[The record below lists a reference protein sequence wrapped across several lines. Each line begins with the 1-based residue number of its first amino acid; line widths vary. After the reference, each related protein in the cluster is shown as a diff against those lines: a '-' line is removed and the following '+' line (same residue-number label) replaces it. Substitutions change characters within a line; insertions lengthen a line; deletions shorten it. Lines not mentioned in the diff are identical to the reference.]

1 MIYCDNTSVV
11 ANTKEPRAYKAAK
24 HIERKYHLIQQFVK
38 RGHII
43 VVDIASKDNR
53 ADPFMKCLPA
63 KAFRSTWKRYQS
75 DTLSHSYIVGS
86 GFLVINTDILK
97 EYLEYKWEI
106 VGVYTE
112 IFV

>member
-1 MIYCDNTSVV
+1 MAASKASKEVIWFRNILLDLDVVPNLPRQIMIYCDNTSVV

-53 ADPFMKCLPA
+53 ADPFTKSLPA
-63 KAFRSTWKRYQS
+63 KAFQEHVEAIRVRY
-75 DTLSHSYIVGS
+75 
-86 GFLVINTDILK
+86 LVT
-97 EYLEYKWEI
+97 
-106 VGVYTE
+106 
-112 IFV
+112 